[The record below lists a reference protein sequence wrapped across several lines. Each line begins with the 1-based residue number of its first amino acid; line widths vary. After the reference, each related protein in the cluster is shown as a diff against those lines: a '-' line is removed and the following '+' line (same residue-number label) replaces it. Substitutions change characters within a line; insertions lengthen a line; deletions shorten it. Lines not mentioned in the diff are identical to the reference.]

1 MSLLPAFSNTNSR
14 IKNGSIYSSTIDM
27 GTTGGSTGV
36 ITNHGTPVTGL
47 DVVNKAYCD
56 NNNNSGI
63 PSFNITLSGQ
73 TWNNILPT
81 TYEGDITL
89 SVKNSVSNGP
99 SARFSLCKSE
109 ASRQASII
117 RWNSMAGLT
126 TEERLE
132 VRWLANSGIEIRK
145 NGPGYD
151 GSYTIKYILND

>member
-14 IKNGSIYSSTIDM
+14 IRNGSIYTTTIDM
-27 GTTGGSTGV
+27 GNGV
-36 ITNHGTPVTGL
+36 ITTHGTPVSGL
-47 DVVNKAYCD
+47 DVVNKDYCD
-56 NNNNSGI
+56 NNNSGSSI